1 MDVNIVRKIDKFFG
15 IPLCFLFTIIEKL
28 RINKKHKSPPEKI
41 LITQISEMGSQI
53 MIYPSLKELKRKYI
67 NSELYFLTFKKN
79 DWPMKTL
86 GIIPG
91 KKIFTIRDDSI
102 IYFFIDVLKIII
114 RTRRIKIDAVIDLE
128 LFARVSMLL
137 NYLTGAKTRIGFDN
151 FMAEGLYRG
160 NLLTHKVHYN
170 PYKHISINFLALIK
184 SLGEDKKDL
193 PLVKEEIKNNLEIPK
208 IEVKKEDKE
217 KILKKLQ
224 KKNSLINEKSKLM
237 IFNYDAGDLLIR
249 AWQLKNFSELGR
261 RLLEEKENYIILIGT
276 KKSKKFA
283 SIIKKGINNEKCIDL
298 SGETSLDEL
307 INLFSISEIMI
318 GIDNGPSNFS
328 ALTRLKTIVLFGPET
343 PLLYKPL
350 NENVKVIYKNLN
362 CSPCLTAFNN
372 RTSPCKNNKCLK
384 NISVSEVYKE
394 IKTMLKK

>member
-1 MDVNIVRKIDKFFG
+1 MRKIDKFLG

-53 MIYPSLKELKRKYI
+53 MTYPSLDKLKRKYI

-79 DWPMKTL
+79 NWPMKIL
-86 GIIPG
+86 KVIPE
-91 KKIFTIRDDSI
+91 KNILTIRDDSI

-114 RTRRIKIDAVIDLE
+114 KARRIKIDAVIDLE

-160 NLLTHKVHYN
+160 NLLTHKVYYN
-170 PYKHISINFLALIK
+170 PYKHISINFLALIN

-208 IEVKKEDKE
+208 IEIKKGDKE

-224 KKNSLINEKSKLM
+224 KKNSSINEKSKLM
-237 IFNYDAGDLLIR
+237 IFNYYAGDLLIR

-283 SIIKKGINNEKCIDL
+283 SIVKKGINSERCIDL

-350 NENVKVIYKNLN
+350 NENVKVIYKNFN
-362 CSPCLTAFNN
+362 CSPCLTAFNH

-384 NISVSEVYKE
+384 NISVDEVYKE
-394 IKTMLKK
+394 VKNML